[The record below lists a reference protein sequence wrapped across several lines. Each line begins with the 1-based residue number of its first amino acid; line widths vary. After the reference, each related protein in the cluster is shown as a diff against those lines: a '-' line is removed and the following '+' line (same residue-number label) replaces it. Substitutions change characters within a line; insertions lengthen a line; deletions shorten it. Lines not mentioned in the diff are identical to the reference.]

1 MKIIKKRKSLK
12 KKRIVNKK
20 KSKRRTNK
28 RYINMV
34 GGELQTIPITALQNG
49 IFRDLFNTDDTS
61 NYATKLNKDIITKIE
76 YEFANEETTYEK
88 FIPGDKQRSSMY
100 VKERTMDEK
109 TPKMFFTI
117 YIKNDNK
124 DNKDDKDDKITLVV
138 EDPQIFED
146 PDGDRCCGWTNN
158 KFKWIPMM
166 GTNVG
171 SDLWRKLFK
180 NAGGNDQISWWIQTL
195 GGRLGL
201 YVTFND
207 SDAARRVAGRVAGR
221 VAEENAKRAAE
232 GVRKRNY

>member
-1 MKIIKKRKSLK
+1 
-12 KKRIVNKK
+12 
-20 KSKRRTNK
+20 
-28 RYINMV
+28 MV
-34 GGELQTIPITALQNG
+34 GGELQTISITALKNG
-49 IFRDLFNTDDTS
+49 IFRDLFNTGDTGK
-61 NYATKLNKDIITKIE
+61 YATYFNKDIITKIE

-88 FIPGDKQRSSMY
+88 FIPGDKQRSSTY
-100 VKERTMDEK
+100 VTENTRGEK

-124 DNKDDKDDKITLVV
+124 DDEDDEIKLVV

-146 PDGDRCCGWTNN
+146 PYGGGCCDWTDN

-207 SDAARRVAGRVAGR
+207 SEAARRVAGRVAGR